1 LQNRS
6 PQRSKGKK
14 DQESFSKHNK
24 FAALNHVD
32 REETE
37 VISSPSIG
45 FSNLTVQQVIE
56 EALKSSSKLKYQS
69 KRKGGLKGVG
79 EGFKGRDNPPPIPLV
94 TS

>member
-1 LQNRS
+1 MS

-14 DQESFSKHNK
+14 DQESFSEHNK
-24 FAALNHVD
+24 FDALNHVD

-37 VISSPSIG
+37 VISSPSLG

-69 KRKGGLKGVG
+69 KTKVA
-79 EGFKGRDNPPPIPLV
+79 
-94 TS
+94 